1 MAISASSFSNPV
13 LGGAFLAAAA
23 VIAVAGVAITRR
35 ADAIADRTGLGEAL
49 IGAVLLG
56 GTTSLPGIVTSV
68 SAAWSGYAALSIS
81 NALGGIAV
89 QTAFLAVADIF
100 YRKANLEH
108 AAASAPA
115 LSESALLM
123 ILLAIPLAA
132 SAGPEVTFGG
142 IHPATPLLVASYL
155 GGLRL
160 LHHAKDHP
168 MWLPRRTSLTRR
180 DQNESE
186 SSSALPQEARSDS
199 SDLRLWLEF
208 GLLAILLGGS
218 GYLLSKLGIE
228 VADRTDLDETAVGG
242 LLTGVVTSLP
252 ELVTAVAAVRQGA
265 LTLAVSGIIGGNA
278 FDTLFLA
285 FSDVAYREG
294 SIYHQF
300 NAQHVFVISVA
311 LLMTGIL
318 LLGLLRRQKNGP
330 AGIGFEGISI
340 LILYGLAAA
349 VMF

>member
-1 MAISASSFSNPV
+1 MPISASSLSNSV
-13 LGGAFLAAAA
+13 LGLAFFAAALL
-23 VIAVAGVAITRR
+23 IALAGVAITKR

-89 QTAFLAVADIF
+89 QTAFLAIADIC

-132 SAGPEVTFGG
+132 SSGPDVTFAG
-142 IHPATPLLVASYL
+142 IHPATPLLVCGYL
-155 GGLRL
+155 GGLHL
-160 LHHAKDHP
+160 LHRAKDHP
-168 MWLPRRTSLTRR
+168 MWLPRRTRLTRR
-180 DQNESE
+180 DANEMECSPDLADQPHSE
-186 SSSALPQEARSDS
+186 SSSARI
-199 SDLRLWLEF
+199 WVEF
-208 GLLAILLGGS
+208 GLLALLLGGS
-218 GYLLSKLGIE
+218 GYLLSRLGIE
-228 VADRTDLDETAVGG
+228 IAARTALDETAVGG

-285 FSDVAYREG
+285 FSDVAYQEG

-300 NAQHVFVISVA
+300 NSQHVFVISVA

-318 LLGLLRRQKNGP
+318 LLGLLRRQESGP
-330 AGIGFEGISI
+330 AGIGFEGVSI
-340 LILYGLAAA
+340 LLLYGLAAA
-349 VMF
+349 IMF